1 MAKRYT
7 RENYTRTAKRLM
19 CYNRPMSRIKVQK
32 LASGLRLVQVD
43 LPGLY
48 STTIEIFV
56 KMGSRWE
63 TPKEFGASHFLE
75 HLAFKGT
82 KKRPEAKIIFREL
95 DENGADY
102 NAGTT
107 YEYTSYHIKT
117 TPKKIKWANE
127 LLADIVLNS
136 TFPEEEVEKE
146 RGVIKEE
153 ISMYRDNPAMGLSTD
168 FANSFIKSKGHGCW
182 NILGTNQSL
191 NGLNRKALLKYR
203 NKYLNLKNMV
213 LVVAGDRKK
222 IGKWRDLVSWVEE
235 EWQYKSK
242 SMRQLPM
249 VEINLENK
257 PWVKL
262 TDKKLEQAH
271 VCLGW
276 NGIGL
281 KNEKDKYVSRLAETM
296 LMGSFSSRL
305 VWLLREEMGVAYY
318 VQPCGEQLWDKGY
331 FGVQAGVVKGR
342 LKEVQET
349 IEKEVRGFEQRVT
362 EEALKQAKQ
371 YMVGMT
377 QLLMD
382 KTNFWTDFVG
392 QKLLLEGRVETLE
405 QVVRKLEKVKLT
417 EVKRFVSKYFSN
429 AQISASIVK

>member
-1 MAKRYT
+1 MDPRNNNKGT
-7 RENYTRTAKRLM
+7 IVKRLI

-48 STTIEIFV
+48 SATIEVFV

-75 HLAFKGT
+75 QLAFNGT
-82 KKRPEAKIIFREL
+82 KKRPEAKIIFKEL

-117 TPKKIKWANE
+117 APKKIQWANE

-136 TFPEEEVEKE
+136 TLPEQEVEKE

-153 ISMYRDNPAMGLSTD
+153 LSMYWDNPAMGLATD
-168 FANSFIKSKGHGCW
+168 FASSFIQSKGYGCW
-182 NILGTNQSL
+182 NILGADKSL
-191 NGLNRKALLKYR
+191 DRLNRKALLNYR
-203 NKYLNLKNMV
+203 NKYLNLNNMV

-222 IGKWRDLVSWVEE
+222 IGKWKDLVSWVEK
-235 EWQYKSK
+235 EWQYDSK
-242 SMRQLPM
+242 GAKALPEF
-249 VEINLENK
+249 EINLNNK
-257 PWVKL
+257 PWVKK

-276 NGIGL
+276 SGIGL
-281 KNEKDKYVSRLAETM
+281 KNEKERYVSRIAETM

-318 VQPCGEQLWDKGY
+318 VQLSSEQL
-331 FGVQAGVVKGR
+331 
-342 LKEVQET
+342 
-349 IEKEVRGFEQRVT
+349 
-362 EEALKQAKQ
+362 
-371 YMVGMT
+371 
-377 QLLMD
+377 
-382 KTNFWTDFVG
+382 
-392 QKLLLEGRVETLE
+392 
-405 QVVRKLEKVKLT
+405 
-417 EVKRFVSKYFSN
+417 
-429 AQISASIVK
+429 